1 MKRILAIIILTAFI
15 SESMSID
22 LAYAAVSTKPQQTQQ
37 KIAQPTQKIAQPTQK
52 IAQPTQKIAQPTQKI
67 AQPTQ
72 KIIQPSPPIPQHNRP
87 PIIIKRLALRP
98 PRQLPKM
105 PARSLVRPPAMLR
118 SMPAIKRPP
127 LRPFFRSYPQF
138 YTPHLGYGFFWGL
151 PFLFTKRPEVRVQVD
166 SYIVNTEYVDYD
178 YDIEP
183 SSQMKLNMQEA
194 QRLNDELRAELRRSP
209 VDKDRVID
217 IYLDIR
223 EISQEITDEG
233 FYDYLEIV
241 DSLPINRNYADN
253 IFEIPDDLSFRM
265 RIKAG
270 EVKIMINQLNIELS
284 KRPVNKVKALD
295 MYFKIREGAQ
305 EIADERFFD
314 YLDSLE

>member
-1 MKRILAIIILTAFI
+1 M
-15 SESMSID
+15 
-22 LAYAAVSTKPQQTQQ
+22 
-37 KIAQPTQKIAQPTQK
+37 
-52 IAQPTQKIAQPTQKI
+52 
-67 AQPTQ
+67 
-72 KIIQPSPPIPQHNRP
+72 
-87 PIIIKRLALRP
+87 
-98 PRQLPKM
+98 
-105 PARSLVRPPAMLR
+105 
-118 SMPAIKRPP
+118 
-127 LRPFFRSYPQF
+127 
-138 YTPHLGYGFFWGL
+138 
-151 PFLFTKRPEVRVQVD
+151 QVN

-209 VDKDRVID
+209 VNKEKVID

-241 DSLPINRNYADN
+241 DTLPINRNYADN

-265 RIKAG
+265 KIKAR
-270 EVKIMINQLNIELS
+270 EVELMINQLNIELS

-295 MYFKIREGAQ
+295 MYFEIRENAQ
-305 EIADERFFD
+305 EIADERFYD